1 MRERIRAAMATVFD
15 RPAAEI
21 PENAS
26 PENLEDWDSLH
37 HLELVLELELEFGVR
52 VPAETVPELLSL
64 EAIEET
70 LHELAASR

>member
-1 MRERIRAAMATVFD
+1 MRERIREAMATVFD

-21 PENAS
+21 PEDAS
-26 PENLEDWDSLH
+26 AENLEDWDSLH

-64 EAIEET
+64 AAIEET
-70 LHELAASR
+70 LHELAAS